1 MQTRIDQS
9 QAYSPLI
16 THFLKFT
23 STTVGRDK
31 VYRAVQYWSRFYAW
45 YLLRKG
51 ASADVIAPWAALKS
65 HLGLARKLMRLGK
78 PVEHAKAASVL
89 AQSQSPSDPII
100 KYLAIGR
107 QLGYAGY
114 LTYDAVNWV

>member
-1 MQTRIDQS
+1 M
-9 QAYSPLI
+9 

-45 YLLRKG
+45 YLLRTG
-51 ASADVIAPWAALKS
+51 ASATAIAPWAALKT

-89 AQSQSPSDPII
+89 AQSQAPVDPII
-100 KYLAIGR
+100 KYLGIGR

-114 LTYDAVNWV
+114 LTYDAASWVCDAKNVYEEAH